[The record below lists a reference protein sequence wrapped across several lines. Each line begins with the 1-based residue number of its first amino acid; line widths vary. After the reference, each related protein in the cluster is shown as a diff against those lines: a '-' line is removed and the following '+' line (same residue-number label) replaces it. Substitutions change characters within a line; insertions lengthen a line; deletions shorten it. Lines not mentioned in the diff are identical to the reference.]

1 MAIERFEDLDL
12 TKRYTYADY
21 VSWQFRERVELFKG
35 WVMRMAGPN
44 TYHQRVS
51 ARLAKWLLNELNPLG
66 CEVLTAPTD
75 VLIAQSVEGD
85 SVVQPDILVVCD
97 HAKIEQQYVRGA
109 PDFIIEIVSPGNG
122 KKELKRKYGQY
133 QEAGVREYWVV
144 HPSDRTVLRYVLNEA
159 GTFEGLPPETEDT
172 TSISCTIFPGV
183 SIDGADIFP

>member
-97 HAKIEQQYVRGA
+97 DAKIEQQYVRGA

-172 TSISCTIFPGV
+172 TSIPCTIFPGV